1 MGARGGRMEGE
12 EESEK
17 EGRRE
22 RGRGRLAYLA
32 KDV

>member
-12 EESEK
+12 GESEK
-17 EGRRE
+17 EGRGE